1 MFTGKL
7 IEVGNGKAF
16 LVDKLYI
23 HKSCIEVNVH
33 EVYQGSLTPYI
44 TTLWVKPS
52 LNGAPHE
59 VMDDDGNRY
68 QVKSVIKLDESR
80 ISTLGITQ

>member
-16 LVDKLYI
+16 LVDNLYI
-23 HKSCIEVNVH
+23 HKSCIEINVH
-33 EVYQGSLTPYI
+33 EVNKGRLTHFI

-68 QVKSVIKLDESR
+68 QVLNVVGSQEVEILLN
-80 ISTLGITQ
+80 T

>member
-1 MFTGKL
+1 MFNGIL
-7 IEVGNGKAF
+7 IEVDNGKAF
-16 LVDKLYI
+16 LVDHLYI
-23 HKSCIEVNVH
+23 HKSCIEINVH
-33 EVYQGSLTPYI
+33 EVHKGRLTHFI

-52 LNGAPHE
+52 LNGAAHE
-59 VMDDDGNRY
+59 VMDDDGSRY